1 MQAASGLAVAADEN
15 RSALAAQVAKRRH
28 AIRRQCDQLSE
39 VSSPLLSALDQLS
52 PLMSIMSEPTYAVS
66 AEPCPRTTAEGE
78 NKFWAL
84 LESAPAAM
92 VIANQDGI
100 IVLANIQTQKLFGYS
115 REELQ
120 GQNVDT
126 LVPERF
132 RGSVTVRLSVARS
145 NDKRCVSIAV
155 RDTGIGIKEED
166 RSSLFEAFKQLRS
179 TPGRSAEGCGLGLHL
194 SQRLAAL
201 RGGEITVQSQFGVGS
216 TFTFALPG

>member
-1 MQAASGLAVAADEN
+1 
-15 RSALAAQVAKRRH
+15 
-28 AIRRQCDQLSE
+28 
-39 VSSPLLSALDQLS
+39 
-52 PLMSIMSEPTYAVS
+52 MSEPTYAVS

-120 GQNVDT
+120 GQNVDI

-132 RGSVTVRLSVARS
+132 RGSHPSRHWGYFTEPDLQPAGDSAEVFGLRRDGTEFRIETSLSPL
-145 NDKRCVSIAV
+145 KT
-155 RDTGIGIKEED
+155 DTGMLVTSAILDITDHKRAEEIND
-166 RSSLFEAFKQLRS
+166 LLDLAKIDSGEVTLRFVPINCQEVVAEVVETLLSLATEK
-179 TPGRSAEGCGLGLHL
+179 GLEL
-194 SQRLAAL
+194 S
-201 RGGEITVQSQFGVGS
+201 I
-216 TFTFALPG
+216 